1 VGGWAIKKQS
11 NRYQMTPSLTIC
23 KNKQKWIKH
32 LTITWNYEATGR
44 KHKINSLRLWN
55 RQCVMCHLYRAEVS
69 FSVLQQSRIAIVY
82 KNLHYKISRRVWMF
96 KHIEMV
102 MLEMDMLIILLIITH
117 FNVCQTV
124 ELYITF

>member
-1 VGGWAIKKQS
+1 
-11 NRYQMTPSLTIC
+11 
-23 KNKQKWIKH
+23 
-32 LTITWNYEATGR
+32 
-44 KHKINSLRLWN
+44 
-55 RQCVMCHLYRAEVS
+55 
-69 FSVLQQSRIAIVY
+69 
-82 KNLHYKISRRVWMF
+82 MF